1 MQEVEE
7 IDEQE
12 QSDEQSLGKSYHV
25 VLSNYDGPLD
35 LLLDLV
41 KHEKINIEDIFIS
54 NITEQYL
61 GAMEQIDELDMDQ
74 AADFIVVAATLL
86 EIKSKRLLPK
96 IEDPIIEEQTEDPET
111 EFITR
116 LQEYKLFKEAAEKMR
131 EQEIVNMHFRAPDDS
146 VGTPRLIL
154 KDMTTNGLM
163 NALKKMF
170 DKIGERQQAVK
181 VKMIERDPFTVD
193 EKKEFIRERFKIVE
207 SCTFDEL
214 FDEDHTKGE
223 VVTTFSALLELV
235 KVQELGVRQEDVFEP
250 ITIVKR
256 RPDNAGD

>member
-1 MQEVEE
+1 MPEDVENPE
-7 IDEQE
+7 EY
-12 QSDEQSLGKSYHV
+12 SSKSYHV

-41 KHEKINIEDIFIS
+41 KHEKIDIEDIFIS
-54 NITEQYL
+54 DITEQYL
-61 GAMEQIDELDMDQ
+61 QAMDQIDELDMEQ

-96 IEDPIIEEQTEDPET
+96 IEEPVLQDQTEDPEA
-111 EFITR
+111 ELITR

-131 EQEIVNMHFRAPDDS
+131 EQEILNMHFRPPDDT
-146 VGTPRLIL
+146 VGTPRLVL

-170 DKIGERQQAVK
+170 EKLGERARVVK
-181 VKMIERDPFTVD
+181 VKMVERDPFTVD
-193 EKKEFIRERFKIVE
+193 EKKEFIRNRFKYVE

-214 FDEDHTKGE
+214 FDEDWTVGE

-235 KVQELGVRQEDVFEP
+235 KIQEVGVRQAEIFDT

-256 RPDNAGD
+256 KKEEDA